1 MDRLNSHIGEPHTA
15 SRRMFRIA
23 VFVVLSF
30 GIYLSSAGYIDIP
43 IEKLGMG
50 RISDSNEEYLEESF
64 NKSVNGFL
72 ILSAI
77 KSGLAIVEGSEIG
90 IGFNLELG
98 DIVQSVYDY
107 VDIAWKTALAGGT
120 VILLT
125 GLVLEAVG
133 IIDHWCLALS
143 LIAMLIFFIA
153 KWFFPTWSRMIRISK
168 EVTFFMVLACV
179 IFYLVFPFSISGAAY
194 LSEKITQPLIRQSEA
209 QFESIKEEL
218 TVESINRR
226 LFPEDLHEEESWFP
240 GTGYKQK
247 LEAAAARIQELARY
261 VKDKTKNMAIWTL
274 QLVAG
279 YLFDGIIFP
288 VTFFVLLF
296 VVTKSALLFMFD
308 ERRTYAFKE
317 DIAALVEK
325 LYERDRHV
333 SAPRKQ
339 RFRTT
344 RRILT
349 KEDRSIDS

>member
-1 MDRLNSHIGEPHTA
+1 MNRLDSHIGEPHTA

-30 GIYLSSAGYIDIP
+30 GIYLSPTGYIDIP
-43 IEKLGMG
+43 IEGLGMG
-50 RISDSNEEYLEESF
+50 RVSDSNEEYLDESF

-77 KSGLAIVEGSEIG
+77 KSGLAVVEGSEIG

-143 LIAMLIFFIA
+143 LIAMLIFFIT
-153 KWFFPTWSRMIRISK
+153 KWFLPTWSRMIRISK
-168 EVTFFMVLACV
+168 EATFFLVLACV

-218 TVESINRR
+218 TFEGINRQ
-226 LFPEDLHEEESWFP
+226 LFPENSEDESWFP

-247 LEAAAARIQELARY
+247 LEAAEERIKELARY
-261 VKDKTKNMAIWTL
+261 IKDRTKNMAIWTL

-296 VVTKSALLFMFD
+296 VVTKSALLYMFD
-308 ERRTYAFKE
+308 ERRTQTFKE
-317 DIAALVEK
+317 DIAAIVEK

-339 RFRTT
+339 RIRTSRHTAKT
-344 RRILT
+344 RSRQ
-349 KEDRSIDS
+349 R

>member
-1 MDRLNSHIGEPHTA
+1 MGHLNNRLGESHA
-15 SRRMFRIA
+15 VSRRMLKIT
-23 VFVVLSF
+23 VFVILSF
-30 GIYLSSAGYIDIP
+30 GIYMSAAGYIDIP

-50 RISDSNEEYLEESF
+50 RISDSNEEYLNESF

-77 KSGLAIVEGSEIG
+77 KSGLAVVEGSEIG

-125 GLVLEAVG
+125 GLILEAVG
-133 IIDHWCLALS
+133 IVDHWCLALS
-143 LIAMLIFFIA
+143 LVAMLTYFIT
-153 KWFFPTWSRMIRISK
+153 KWFFPTWSRMIRIGREAS
-168 EVTFFMVLACV
+168 FFLVLGCI

-218 TVESINRR
+218 TVEGINRR
-226 LFPEDLHEEESWFP
+226 LFPEDPQEEESWFP
-240 GTGYKQK
+240 GSGYKQK
-247 LEAAAARIQELARY
+247 IEAATERIKDLAQY
-261 VKDKTKNMAIWTL
+261 IKDKTKNMAIWTL

-296 VVTKSALLFMFD
+296 VVTKSALLYMFD
-308 ERRTYAFKE
+308 ERRTHAFKE
-317 DIAALVEK
+317 DIAAILEK
-325 LYERDRHV
+325 YYERDRDV
-333 SAPRKQ
+333 STPRKK
-339 RFRTT
+339 RFRTSRHFTQT
-344 RRILT
+344 RPRQ
-349 KEDRSIDS
+349 R